1 MFFFYTITVTEEYS
15 SGSII
20 GAGGRGGVLGGR
32 LLHTD
37 LPFKSC
43 DLNSELWEAALG
55 RKKKVDLAM
64 AGFKPTPCR
73 ALIHAT
79 NYKHGS
85 FLHFSHSVVMYKLLP
100 TVYSLFT
107 FSIHR
112 LWSDDTSQ
120 VCDLNLR

>member
-1 MFFFYTITVTEEYS
+1 M
-15 SGSII
+15 
-20 GAGGRGGVLGGR
+20 LGGR

-43 DLNSELWEAALG
+43 DLNGELWEAALG

-85 FLHFSHSVVMYKLLP
+85 FLSFFTFCGHVQTP
-100 TVYSLFT
+100 TNSLFFVYIFHPQT
-107 FSIHR
+107 
-112 LWSDDTSQ
+112 LE
-120 VCDLNLR
+120 